1 MPARLAAKW
10 PYKQHTINMPLCAAL
25 TNDHKGLSRQME
37 QLLHALH
44 AQSGQVGSSR
54 ITQPA
59 PAAGADPSSPGA
71 LSAAAPPA
79 LRSSISSPQQPAAA
93 LSPAAARAAAAGP
106 FAMVDELAEGSPA
119 AEAGLQL
126 HDQLC
131 SFGGVTRQTPNTLQ
145 AVAAVL
151 REGQEVE
158 AVLQRHGAP
167 LVVTLTPKP
176 WAGRGLLGCHLHPL

>member
-1 MPARLAAKW
+1 
-10 PYKQHTINMPLCAAL
+10 
-25 TNDHKGLSRQME
+25 
-37 QLLHALH
+37 
-44 AQSGQVGSSR
+44 
-54 ITQPA
+54 
-59 PAAGADPSSPGA
+59 
-71 LSAAAPPA
+71 
-79 LRSSISSPQQPAAA
+79 
-93 LSPAAARAAAAGP
+93 
-106 FAMVDELAEGSPA
+106 MVDELAEGSPA